1 MMWLRDPSCF
11 RRLLAAVLLLAC
23 APAIAATADIE
34 KLVDTGH
41 LQIGIKLTPTGLLV
55 PGQKLTLTLKIA
67 TDRWFTGGSRIKL
80 PEVPG
85 LVILQTEQF
94 ASNASERRGNQ
105 NWVIQRWTLDV
116 YPQRAGD
123 FTIPPIF
130 TRVKVNGGE
139 GDVTGNLTSTEVG
152 FSVSLPASLADV
164 PQWVA
169 TPDFSVEQRFDKP
182 LEKLQVGDAFEREI
196 VFQASDV
203 MAMMLPEITAEELP
217 GLAAYPSPPKL
228 DNSSNRGETRAIRSQ
243 RISYVVQAGGQYLLP
258 ARDFFWWNTEH
269 EELKVL
275 TLPATAVSVGT
286 GAVGESNGTSRS
298 LRITPRQLLLA
309 TGGIVLLILAL
320 WLARKLLT
328 RLPLAAL
335 TAAPAAGWKTVM
347 DLRKPALPERL
358 NPDSSAGE

>member
-1 MMWLRDPSCF
+1 MRCLRSLSCF
-11 RRLLAAVLLLAC
+11 RSLLAGVLLLAC

-55 PGQKLTLTLKIA
+55 PGQKLTLILKIA
-67 TDRWFTGGSRIKL
+67 TDRWFTGGTRIKL

-116 YPQRAGD
+116 YPQRAGE
-123 FTIPPIF
+123 FTIPPISA
-130 TRVKVNGGE
+130 RVQVNGGD
-139 GDVTGNLTSTEVG
+139 GDVAGNLISTAVG
-152 FSVSLPASLADV
+152 FTVSLPASLSDV
-164 PQWVA
+164 AQWVA

-196 VFQASDV
+196 VLQARDV
-203 MAMMLPEITAEELP
+203 MAMMLPTITAEELP

-228 DNSSNRGETRAIRSQ
+228 ENSSNRGETRAIRSQ

-269 EELKVL
+269 EELQVL
-275 TLPATAVSVGT
+275 TLPATAISVGS
-286 GAVGESNGTSRS
+286 GAVGESNGTSRT
-298 LRITPRQLLLA
+298 LRITRRQLLLA
-309 TGGIVLLILAL
+309 AGGVVLLILAL
-320 WLARKLLT
+320 WLARKLLA

-335 TAAPAAGWKTVM
+335 AAGWKTLM